1 MRSAAAR
8 NLSRRRPASLE
19 ATVHCEPDILV
30 PLYYALQVV
39 GPGAAR
45 RRLWRLRKVHRHID
59 AELYEDETSHEA
71 EVRIVY
77 DDLVIYTRRWSTR
90 QEAAADAHARL
101 ADLERAGWTSHW

>member
-1 MRSAAAR
+1 
-8 NLSRRRPASLE
+8 
-19 ATVHCEPDILV
+19 
-30 PLYYALQVV
+30 LQVV